1 MQLIQQCLR
10 RRERQT
16 YTVKNEHVATNKG
29 KQIKSPKQS
38 TAMKQRL
45 KCLFMPR
52 ENGTKSLNNPQLKK
66 ELVCVM
72 TFFLAF
78 QRNTERRSS
87 RTLQQV
93 NKRQQNLE
101 YEFRRIYTTLR

>member
-38 TAMKQRL
+38 TAIKQRL

-72 TFFLAF
+72 TFSWRFSEIPREEAVAHCSKSI
-78 QRNTERRSS
+78 NVSKT
-87 RTLQQV
+87 
-93 NKRQQNLE
+93 
-101 YEFRRIYTTLR
+101 